1 MQGLESTSSDMTV
14 FLLVLAG
21 VAGGLCG
28 SVAGLASIV
37 TYPALLAA
45 GLAPLQANVTNTVAL
60 VFTSIG
66 SVSASRT
73 ELAGQRAKITP
84 LAVIAV
90 AGGAVG
96 GLVLLLAPADS
107 FEVVV
112 PVLVGLASLAVLAP
126 RPHSHVHG
134 DRPEPRWLRPAV
146 FANGVYSGYFG
157 AASGVMLL
165 ATLLAG
171 WVESFPRVNAAKSL
185 IAGLGNAM
193 GAVVFVVAGHV
204 DWQLGIPLAIGLFV
218 GGRLGPWVVRH
229 SSPTILRYVIAAAGV
244 GLAVKL
250 GIDAY

>member
-1 MQGLESTSSDMTV
+1 MTV

-112 PVLVGLASLAVLAP
+112 P
-126 RPHSHVHG
+126 
-134 DRPEPRWLRPAV
+134 
-146 FANGVYSGYFG
+146 
-157 AASGVMLL
+157 
-165 ATLLAG
+165 
-171 WVESFPRVNAAKSL
+171 
-185 IAGLGNAM
+185 
-193 GAVVFVVAGHV
+193 
-204 DWQLGIPLAIGLFV
+204 
-218 GGRLGPWVVRH
+218 
-229 SSPTILRYVIAAAGV
+229 
-244 GLAVKL
+244 
-250 GIDAY
+250 